1 PDSHPSPGFVGGCR
15 GGDSAAGPP
24 GFRVHAKAGRR
35 LRRRHTPGPAHRPR
49 HDAGGREG
57 AHGHPTR
64 QGCLARLGGH
74 RGAQPRR
81 PGDSLG
87 SGAEDRVAPGEPAR
101 RGLIQPTAARRGG
114 TQGARDKSPN
124 RRLGEGTAASPTAV
138 EPGIGRY
145 RRIPNRGVEPGIS
158 PPTGGWG
165 KVPPPKAGVGGS
177 ARCTGVAHT
186 LVTPGPC
193 HTPPVPL
200 PGCPDSRSFPTLP
213 PLVISPRRSPNSPRG

>member
-1 PDSHPSPGFVGGCR
+1 
-15 GGDSAAGPP
+15 
-24 GFRVHAKAGRR
+24 
-35 LRRRHTPGPAHRPR
+35 
-49 HDAGGREG
+49 
-57 AHGHPTR
+57 
-64 QGCLARLGGH
+64 
-74 RGAQPRR
+74 
-81 PGDSLG
+81 
-87 SGAEDRVAPGEPAR
+87 RVAPGDPAR
-101 RGLIQPTAARRGG
+101 RRQRTVQGLVPQPRLGEASPHSEPRR
-114 TQGARDKSPN
+114 GARDKSPN

-213 PLVISPRRSPNSPRG
+213 PLVISPRRSPNSPR